1 MLNIVTAISPLPVI
15 CQYYHCK
22 PNVCVSYVGA
32 FNSFQKK
39 IQSPKMLSALTF
51 ILQLNGIMLGFG
63 SNVIALLAGKFEA
76 EFLRVA
82 IKASVAMFTFYAD
95 QHWVIRFLVSA
106 KLGSIFNSQ
115 LL

>member
-1 MLNIVTAISPLPVI
+1 
-15 CQYYHCK
+15 
-22 PNVCVSYVGA
+22 
-32 FNSFQKK
+32 
-39 IQSPKMLSALTF
+39 MLSALTF

-95 QHWVIRFLVSA
+95 QHWVIRFLA
-106 KLGSIFNSQ
+106 LITNC
-115 LL
+115 LLIMLMEYYYLRESLMQTACY